1 MPPWVCFPAA
11 EVRLAPRDDDDDD
24 DRARGLL
31 WVRICASLEI
41 RRGDDD
47 YEPWIVWTGGAS
59 RRTRT
64 RAPTSSS
71 PCPRRCSSGSSG
83 SATSTRGA
91 RCRCGRRPAA
101 RRAALQ
107 EKRRRRRRGA
117 RAGAGAGA
125 RAGRRGRDHELPLDE
140 GGHGQVAQREAAR
153 REGEPLRRRLARA
166 SKQAADATKAA
177 AENARRQIETL
188 QEKKEEPVAR
198 RRVEARIA
206 RAPLGSVLVAESVV
220 LTPSG
225 QVWAHVTSDGDE
237 DASDG
242 EDDTL
247 ESKLSKIV
255 GDETPK
261 RRRSRRSA
269 ERWAICRGARDGEA
283 ILKPIRGEEERRVVY
298 RVREAA
304 VVPRDAPRGAVDGAA
319 LPLGRG
325 DYFVGTR
332 RRLGPK
338 GEMWVA
344 FEDVGGEVWVAES
357 VGGVRDSVEVVE
369 LPNDEVSADAV
380 ADLRRAFDDKARAAR
395 EAERAAEAPS
405 GRRRRR
411 RRRPRGVVRPPGVA
425 RAAARGPGRLRRRDH
440 AAGAGARPRWTSS
453 SSRG

>member
-1 MPPWVCFPAA
+1 MDKSPNAK
-11 EVRLAPRDDDDDD
+11 
-24 DRARGLL
+24 LL
-31 WVRICASLEI
+31 
-41 RRGDDD
+41 G
-47 YEPWIVWTGGAS
+47 
-59 RRTRT
+59 
-64 RAPTSSS
+64 
-71 PCPRRCSSGSSG
+71 
-83 SATSTRGA
+83 
-91 RCRCGRRPAA
+91 
-101 RRAALQ
+101 
-107 EKRRRRRRGA
+107 EKA
-117 RAGAGAGA
+117 N
-125 RAGRRGRDHELPLDE
+125 LF
-140 GGHGQVAQREAAR
+140 
-153 REGEPLRRRLARA
+153 GERLARA

-198 RRVEARIA
+198 RRVAAVA

-344 FEDVGGEVWVAES
+344 FEDVGGEVWVAS

-369 LPNDEVSADAV
+369 LP
-380 ADLRRAFDDKARAAR
+380 AAR
-395 EAERAAEAPS
+395 SRRTPSPTSGGPSTTRRGPRGEPS
-405 GRRRRR
+405 GPRRRRR
-411 RRRPRGVVRPPGVA
+411 AGAPPPPPAGESSDRRAPRGCSRAWTPSPTRSRSRRR
-425 RAAARGPGRLRRRDH
+425 RATP
-440 AAGAGARPRWTSS
+440 WTSS
-453 SSRG
+453 TR

>member
-1 MPPWVCFPAA
+1 MKAA
-11 EVRLAPRDDDDDD
+11 MDKSPNAK
-24 DRARGLL
+24 LL
-31 WVRICASLEI
+31 
-41 RRGDDD
+41 G
-47 YEPWIVWTGGAS
+47 
-59 RRTRT
+59 
-64 RAPTSSS
+64 
-71 PCPRRCSSGSSG
+71 
-83 SATSTRGA
+83 
-91 RCRCGRRPAA
+91 
-101 RRAALQ
+101 
-107 EKRRRRRRGA
+107 EKA
-117 RAGAGAGA
+117 N
-125 RAGRRGRDHELPLDE
+125 LF
-140 GGHGQVAQREAAR
+140 
-153 REGEPLRRRLARA
+153 GERLARA

-198 RRVEARIA
+198 RRVEAVA

-319 LPLGRG
+319 LPLGQG

-395 EAERAAEAPS
+395 EAERAAEAPRS
-405 GRRRRR
+405 RRRRR
-411 RRRPRGVVRPPGVA
+411 RRRPGSRPTAG
-425 RAAARGPGRLRRRDH
+425 RRARGCSRAWTPSPTRSRSRRRR
-440 AAGAGARPRWTSS
+440 ATPWTSS
-453 SSRG
+453 TRG